1 MFGTYY
7 PEIYELPYRYLSNTV
22 TKRQD
27 VGYFEEHFGIHVHVD
42 T

>member
-1 MFGTYY
+1 MN
-7 PEIYELPYRYLSNTV
+7 YLTDAFPNTV
-22 TKRQD
+22 TKTPD